1 MPQHNQRMGF
11 SPGSTR
17 VAESWF
23 EFIPA
28 ADGVTLIREMY
39 ADRIVRCN
47 MWHVRGR
54 DRDLL
59 VDTGLGICSISQAA
73 GKLFDKTII
82 AVATHGHFD
91 HIGGMHEFGQRAIH
105 ALDAPRL
112 ELPDEWAS
120 LVSSGIPDEIKKGIE
135 SAGYR
140 LPNVLLSAIPN
151 DAYQISSYRY
161 QFTTPTILC
170 EDGYIFDLGDRAFEV
185 LHLPGHTPGSIALWE
200 YKTGVLF
207 TGDIIYDGPL
217 LDSLPGS
224 DKEAYLHS
232 LLKLREFPV
241 RVVYPGHDSILSP
254 TRFLRIII
262 DNIGKRRIRA
272 VPNN

>member
-1 MPQHNQRMGF
+1 MPQPNRRINLN
-11 SPGSTR
+11 PGSIP
-17 VAESWF
+17 VAEAWF

-47 MWHVRGR
+47 IWHVRGR

-59 VDTGLGICSISQAA
+59 VDTGLGIRSLLKAA
-73 GKLFDKTII
+73 GNLFDKTII

-91 HIGGMHEFGQRAIH
+91 HVGGMHEFGQRAIH
-105 ALDAPRL
+105 PLDAPAL
-112 ELPDEWAS
+112 EQPDEWSS
-120 LVSSGIPDEIKKGIE
+120 LLTSVMPADIKKGIE
-135 SAGYR
+135 AAGYH
-140 LPNVLLSAIPN
+140 LPNVLLSAIPS
-151 DAYQISSYRY
+151 DGYQVSSYRY
-161 QFTTPTILC
+161 QHTTPTILV
-170 EDGYIFDLGDRAFEV
+170 EEGYVFDLGDRTFEV

-224 DKEAYLHS
+224 NKEAYLHS
-232 LLKLREFPV
+232 LLRLREFPV

-262 DNIGKRRIRA
+262 DNIAKRRICA
-272 VPNN
+272 VPKS

>member
-1 MPQHNQRMGF
+1 MHP
-11 SPGSTR
+11 PGSVP
-17 VAESWF
+17 VAEAWF

-28 ADGVTLIREMY
+28 ADGITLIREMY
-39 ADRIVRCN
+39 ADRLVRCN

-59 VDTGLGICSISQAA
+59 VDTGLGICNLSHAA
-73 GKLFDKTII
+73 GKLFDKTVI

-91 HIGGMHEFGQRAIH
+91 HIGGLHEFGHRAIH
-105 ALDAPRL
+105 RLDAPSL
-112 ELPDEWAS
+112 EKPCEWGS
-120 LVSSGIPDEIKKGIE
+120 LLTSAMPDEIKRGIE
-135 SAGYR
+135 TAGYWIPDI
-140 LPNVLLSAIPN
+140 LISAVPNEGFQLTNYHFPA
-151 DAYQISSYRY
+151 
-161 QFTTPTILC
+161 TTPITLV
-170 EDGYIFDLGDRAFEV
+170 EDGYVFDLGDRTFEV

-217 LDSLPGS
+217 LDCLPGS
-224 DKEAYLHS
+224 DKEVYYHS

-241 RVVYPGHDSILSP
+241 RVVYPGHDSIISP

-262 DNIGKRRIRA
+262 DNIAKRRIRA
-272 VPNN
+272 VPCN